1 MLSSGLLLMSVIESE
16 VMFTL
21 CCILSCFTFFCKG
34 HLNTGSLTFKKANKQ
49 KKTYQIFLKGK
60 REVYTLCKFIIFWFC
75 FVMSMPF
82 SCFFQWEQ
90 DCFVLDSPV
99 LPPTPGARGAGG
111 GGGWWV
117 RVECKG
123 DRLGRGQHPLPGKWM
138 QACMART
145 RSPRGEVVSP

>member
-16 VMFTL
+16 VMFTF
-21 CCILSCFTFFCKG
+21 CYILSCFTFFCKG

-49 KKTYQIFLKGK
+49 QQQKTYQIFLKGK

-90 DCFVLDSPV
+90 DCFVLDSPA
-99 LPPTPGARGAGG
+99 LPPGAGG
-111 GGGWWV
+111 GVQRRPLRARPTPFAWKMDAEQGVPEG
-117 RVECKG
+117 
-123 DRLGRGQHPLPGKWM
+123 RL
-138 QACMART
+138 
-145 RSPRGEVVSP
+145 